1 MIIRRQN
8 MTPFYVH
15 NLHTFTMSNKAVI
28 LQEAKF
34 NPKIKSYILW
44 YGSLICLVM
53 IFTIPLIPFWLIFG
67 SLYLNRYFERLECEL
82 TTRSL
87 RFKKGYIFHT
97 ERTIPLDKIQDLTF
111 KEGPLLKHFGLSIL
125 KIETAGNTGQG
136 TSDLSLIGIIDAFEF
151 RTKVFEQ
158 RDIVTDNTSASASAS
173 SDSDSIDILKE
184 IRDSLK
190 RIEGKL
196 PQ

>member
-1 MIIRRQN
+1 MN
-8 MTPFYVH
+8 T
-15 NLHTFTMSNKAVI
+15 KAVV
-28 LQEAKF
+28 LQEASF

-44 YGSLICLVM
+44 YGSLISVLTVVL
-53 IFTIPLIPFWLIFG
+53 IPLIPFWLIFG
-67 SLYLNRYFERLECEL
+67 SMYLNKYFERLECEL

-151 RTKVFEQ
+151 RNLVFEQ
-158 RDIVTDNTSASASAS
+158 RDKVTDNSISSASPGN
-173 SDSDSIDILKE
+173 DSTNEILIE

-190 RIEGKL
+190 RIEEKISD
-196 PQ
+196 

>member
-1 MIIRRQN
+1 MN
-8 MTPFYVH
+8 
-15 NLHTFTMSNKAVI
+15 SKAAI
-28 LQEAKF
+28 LQKAEF
-34 NPKIKSYILW
+34 NPKIKAYIKW
-44 YGSLICLVM
+44 YGALICLLSIV
-53 IFTIPLIPFWLIFG
+53 LIPIIPIWLLLA
-67 SLYLNRYFERLECEL
+67 SAYLNRYFERLECEL

-111 KEGPLLKHFGLSIL
+111 KEGPLLKYFGLSIL

-136 TSDLSLIGIIDAFEF
+136 TSDLSLIGIIDAFNF
-151 RTKVFEQ
+151 RNLVFEQ
-158 RDIVTDNTSASASAS
+158 RDKVTDNTRSDASAGSES
-173 SDSDSIDILKE
+173 TTKILGE

-196 PQ
+196 LE